1 MATTPWGDPSAPD
14 IVQAAAIVLAVLSPV
29 TVGAILMFRLPRNAI
44 GRVLLVSGLMLALNI
59 GTTGL
64 AQYGLVSH
72 PGSVPGAIWVAVFSE
87 VTWVPFMVGLALYLP
102 LLFPSGRLP
111 SPRWRPVAV
120 LGLVAIGIST
130 LQNAFSPFAP
140 GTFPPEVVNPLAVGG
155 PVADLLSLLGAV
167 LTILGLSLLPMAAA
181 SIVLRYRGAAGIERQ
196 QLKWLAAVGALVGVA
211 LVVGLVTGS
220 DTTGIGGTVAKIAWL
235 VVILGFGLMPVTIG
249 LAILRYR
256 LYELDRLVSRTIT
269 YGILTIV
276 VGSLFLA
283 FVFGFQA
290 VLVSITQSNS
300 LAVAGS
306 TLLVFSMFQPLRRRI
321 QRSVDRRFNRS
332 GYDADRTVAALAGR
346 LRDEVDPAQLAAL
359 ITGMVSQSV
368 EPASVSLWL
377 RRS

>member
-1 MATTPWGDPSAPD
+1 MRRYLASTLRQVSVLNMQSPKSFPGGTSRSRASRRLTTATAVGWLTSAAALGVGMATTPWGDPSAPD

-167 LTILGLSLLPMAAA
+167 LTIL
-181 SIVLRYRGAAGIERQ
+181 
-196 QLKWLAAVGALVGVA
+196 
-211 LVVGLVTGS
+211 
-220 DTTGIGGTVAKIAWL
+220 
-235 VVILGFGLMPVTIG
+235 
-249 LAILRYR
+249 
-256 LYELDRLVSRTIT
+256 
-269 YGILTIV
+269 
-276 VGSLFLA
+276 
-283 FVFGFQA
+283 
-290 VLVSITQSNS
+290 
-300 LAVAGS
+300 
-306 TLLVFSMFQPLRRRI
+306 
-321 QRSVDRRFNRS
+321 
-332 GYDADRTVAALAGR
+332 
-346 LRDEVDPAQLAAL
+346 
-359 ITGMVSQSV
+359 
-368 EPASVSLWL
+368 
-377 RRS
+377 

>member
-1 MATTPWGDPSAPD
+1 
-14 IVQAAAIVLAVLSPV
+14 
-29 TVGAILMFRLPRNAI
+29 
-44 GRVLLVSGLMLALNI
+44 
-59 GTTGL
+59 
-64 AQYGLVSH
+64 
-72 PGSVPGAIWVAVFSE
+72 
-87 VTWVPFMVGLALYLP
+87 
-102 LLFPSGRLP
+102 
-111 SPRWRPVAV
+111 
-120 LGLVAIGIST
+120 
-130 LQNAFSPFAP
+130 
-140 GTFPPEVVNPLAVGG
+140 
-155 PVADLLSLLGAV
+155 
-167 LTILGLSLLPMAAA
+167 MAAA